1 MNSPTFHT
9 RWPLIFI
16 LWFCGMGAAMQ
27 FAKVSLPI
35 DELQAYYDASLS
47 EMGLVLSWVGVC
59 GMIFAACVSVFI
71 NRFGYRQLLFLAMI
85 LATVLAWFQVLLPPL
100 PILLATRL
108 VEGVAHLIIV
118 VTAPTLMAAACRAE
132 QRSMIMSLWGTFF
145 GVAFSLLGAL
155 SPWLM
160 PMGVDSFFVFHALWM
175 LVMLILL
182 ALIFR
187 KDLIATPIPRPHI
200 SIQNIIQQHVEIY
213 GQLRTVL
220 PSLCFITYTALY
232 VALLTFFPK
241 VGGTGPE
248 WLRTVLPL
256 VSLAGAFGA
265 GALVQ
270 KGLKPTDTT
279 MTAFGSSLV
288 AFLILALAYH
298 QGLELSWF
306 KVAVFFTLGLMQG
319 AIYGMIPY
327 LTVQAAQQAQSI
339 SAIAQLGNLGSTIG
353 PPLFG
358 IAFGAW
364 GATGILVL
372 SLLMPFIGLFL
383 IVFFS
388 RKLDN

>member
-9 RWPLIFI
+9 RWPLII
-16 LWFCGMGAAMQ
+16 VLWFCGMGAAMQ

-35 DELQAYYDASLS
+35 DELQTYYDATLS
-47 EMGLVLSWVGVC
+47 EMGFVLSWVGVC
-59 GMIFAACVSVFI
+59 GMVFAACVSVFI
-71 NRFGYRQLLFLAMI
+71 NRFGYRRLLFLAMF
-85 LATVLAWFQVLLPPL
+85 LATVLAWVQVILPPML
-100 PILLATRL
+100 LLLATRL
-108 VEGVAHLIIV
+108 IEGVAHLIIV
-118 VTAPTLMAAACRAE
+118 VTAPTLMAAACRAD
-132 QRSMIMSLWGTFF
+132 QRSMVMSLWGTFF
-145 GVAFSLLGAL
+145 GVTFSLLGAL

-160 PMGVDSFFVFHALWM
+160 PMGVTSFFVFHALWM
-175 LVMLILL
+175 LVMLVLL
-182 ALIFR
+182 VLMFR
-187 KDLIATPIPRPHI
+187 TDLIALPNPRPQI
-200 SIQNIIQQHVEIY
+200 SIKNIIEQHVQIY

-241 VGGTGPE
+241 VGGAGPD
-248 WLRTVLPL
+248 WLRAALPL

-270 KGLKPTDTT
+270 KGLKPTQTT
-279 MTAFGSSLV
+279 VVSFGSALV
-288 AFLILALAYH
+288 AFLVLAVAYQ

-306 KVAVFFTLGLMQG
+306 KVATFFTLGLMQG

-327 LTVQAAQQAQSI
+327 LATQPAQQAQSI

-358 IAFGAW
+358 ITFGTW
-364 GATGILVL
+364 GATGILGL
-372 SLLMPFIGLFL
+372 SLLMPVIGLFL
-383 IVFFS
+383 IMYFS